1 MPKPIAIEAVIIGSV
16 HLCRSEKSE
25 RKRNAGIAQ
34 VIYLATLIGQSKSC
48 VYYNVYSQKCTVHTS
63 VSSYT
68 IQKCGNN
75 KKLLIK
81 FPESKCQN
89 RDWSEVKSICKHFC
103 NSAAEVARTI
113 VPVFCL
119 IFEEFKAV
127 ACNFIIA

>member
-34 VIYLATLIGQSKSC
+34 VIYLATLIGQSNP
-48 VYYNVYSQKCTVHTS
+48 VFIIMYTSQKCTVHTS

-75 KKLLIK
+75 K
-81 FPESKCQN
+81 N
-89 RDWSEVKSICKHFC
+89 Y
-103 NSAAEVARTI
+103 
-113 VPVFCL
+113 
-119 IFEEFKAV
+119 
-127 ACNFIIA
+127 

>member
-34 VIYLATLIGQSKSC
+34 VIYLATLIGQSNPVFIIMYTAK
-48 VYYNVYSQKCTVHTS
+48 NVHTS

-75 KKLLIK
+75 KKY
-81 FPESKCQN
+81 
-89 RDWSEVKSICKHFC
+89 
-103 NSAAEVARTI
+103 
-113 VPVFCL
+113 
-119 IFEEFKAV
+119 
-127 ACNFIIA
+127 